1 VEGKIIANNLTNGGE
16 SVALRAVLAQTFT
29 TPTTPFKLALF
40 TSDPTET
47 GAAGTEVS
55 GNAYARQTIAFTTES
70 GGAASNSAQID
81 FPAATGSWGTIT
93 HIVIYDNAGTPVALW
108 YAPLSSSVTIA
119 NTDIFRVNVG
129 DISVSIN

>member
-1 VEGKIIANNLTNGGE
+1 MANNLTNAAE
-16 SVALRAVLAQTFT
+16 TAALRFLLAQT
-29 TPTTPFKLALF
+29 PTAPTAPFKLHLF

-55 GNAYARQTIAFTTES
+55 GGAYVAQTIAFTTES
-70 GGAASNSAQID
+70 GGAAANSAQID
-81 FPAATGSWGTIT
+81 FPAATASWGTIT
-93 HIVIYDNAGTPVALW
+93 HIGIKDSAGTPVMYW
-108 YAPLSSSVTIA
+108 YAPLSASVTIN

>member
-1 VEGKIIANNLTNGGE
+1 MANNLTNGGE
-16 SVALRAVLAQTFT
+16 SIALRAVLGQTFT
-29 TPTTPFKLALF
+29 AITTPLKLALF

-55 GNAYARQTIAFTTES
+55 GGSYARQTIAFTTES

-81 FPAATGSWGTIT
+81 FPAATANWGTIT
-93 HIVIYDNAGTPVALW
+93 HIQIYDSAGTPVALW
-108 YAPLSSSVTIA
+108 YAPLSASVTIN

-129 DISVSIN
+129 DITVSIN

>member
-1 VEGKIIANNLTNGGE
+1 MANNLTNSGE
-16 SVALRAVLAQTFT
+16 SIALRAVLGQTFT
-29 TPTTPFKLALF
+29 APTTPLKLALY

-55 GNAYARQTIAFTTES
+55 SSGTAYARQTITFTTES

-81 FPAATGSWGTIT
+81 FPAATASWGTIT
-93 HIVIYDNAGTPVALW
+93 HVGILDNAGTPVPLW
-108 YAPLSSSVTIA
+108 YAPLSASVTIN

-129 DISVSIN
+129 DITVSIN

>member
-1 VEGKIIANNLTNGGE
+1 MANNLTNGGE
-16 SVALRAVLAQTFT
+16 SIALRAVLAQTFT
-29 TPTTPFKLALF
+29 TPTTPLKLALF

-55 GNAYARQTIAFTTES
+55 GGSYARQTITFTTES

-81 FPAATGSWGTIT
+81 FPAATASWGVIT
-93 HIVIYDNAGTPVALW
+93 HIQIYDNAGTPVALW
-108 YAPLSSSVTIA
+108 YAPLSASVTIN

-129 DISVSIN
+129 DITVSIN

>member
-1 VEGKIIANNLTNGGE
+1 MANNLTNTGE

-47 GAAGTEVS
+47 GGAGTEVS
-55 GNAYARQTIAFTTES
+55 ASGTAYARQTITFTTES

-81 FPAATGSWGTIT
+81 FPAATASWGTVT
-93 HIVIYDNAGTPVALW
+93 HIAIYDSAGTPAVLW

-129 DISVSIN
+129 DITVSIN